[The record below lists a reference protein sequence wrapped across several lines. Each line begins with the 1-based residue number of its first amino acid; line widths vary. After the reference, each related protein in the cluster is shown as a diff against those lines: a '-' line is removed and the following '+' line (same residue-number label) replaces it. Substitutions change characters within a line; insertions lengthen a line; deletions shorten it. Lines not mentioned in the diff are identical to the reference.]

1 VGKVGRASWEPA
13 GKHREILQ
21 GSGRTGAAL
30 RRTAEALP
38 EVVTTH
44 DPELRAVARHLLT
57 RGSKRLRP
65 ALVFLSA
72 EHGTFQEELLRPVA
86 MALEVIHVASLY
98 HDDVMDR
105 APLRRGGPSANSAWG
120 NQAAT
125 IAGTYL
131 LARAN
136 ALLTAVGQ
144 EVVKVTAQ
152 AAVDICAGQLQEVEH
167 AYDLELTQAEH
178 LAIITRKTATLF
190 ELPCRLGA
198 LLSQAAPTHHHAL
211 ASYGHH
217 LGIAFQLAD
226 DALDLAGHPSQLGKT
241 VASDLREGTYSLAVL
256 EALAGPDGERLA
268 GLLQRARLDPDSA
281 GAAIGLVRASGAI
294 EQALAAA
301 RDHAAQAQAVLGSL
315 PHGPATTTLARLA
328 DYAVTREVPD
338 AADLAA
344 AFGPDD

>member
-1 VGKVGRASWEPA
+1 VGEDGRWPWEPA
-13 GKHREILQ
+13 GEHREILRE
-21 GSGRTGAAL
+21 SGRTAAAL

-38 EVVTTH
+38 EVVTTQ
-44 DPELRAVARHLLT
+44 DPELRAVALHLLT

-65 ALVFLSA
+65 ALVFLAA

-105 APLRRGGPSANSAWG
+105 ASLRRGGPSANSAWG

-136 ALLTAVGQ
+136 ALLIAAGR
-144 EVVKVTAQ
+144 EVVEATAR
-152 AAVDICAGQLQEVEH
+152 AAVDICVGQLQEVEH

-198 LLSQAAPTHHHAL
+198 LLSQAAPAHRHAL
-211 ASYGHH
+211 ARYGHH

-226 DALDLAGHPSQLGKT
+226 DALDLAGHPAQLGKS
-241 VASDLREGTYSLAVL
+241 VAGDLREGTYSLAVL
-256 EALAGPDGERLA
+256 EALAGPDGGRLG

-294 EQALAAA
+294 DRALAAA
-301 RDHAAQAQAVLGSL
+301 RGHGAQAREALGSL
-315 PHGPATTTLARLA
+315 PPGPANATLARLA
-328 DYAVTREVPD
+328 DYAVTRE
-338 AADLAA
+338 A
-344 AFGPDD
+344 